1 MTFLFEFASFSTLFL
16 FPSFFSFSFF
26 VFFLFGLLR
35 PPSHPVFA
43 LESYANNEILTPIRP
58 IYLLISYR
66 NFAHS
71 PFKYQKTSK
80 TALISIV
87 ITNPHSIHAFRTKHL
102 SSDFYKMFFRSE
114 ASLQMTLSVY
124 RSLCLYTVS
133 FSSYHSF
140 TQSLPILISVCTPE
154 VLSYRK
160 LSLG

>member
-1 MTFLFEFASFSTLFL
+1 M
-16 FPSFFSFSFF
+16 
-26 VFFLFGLLR
+26 
-35 PPSHPVFA
+35 FA

-66 NFAHS
+66 HFAHS

-114 ASLQMTLSVY
+114 ASLQMTLSVC

-133 FSSYHSF
+133 FSSYHVGLHSIPAYF
-140 TQSLPILISVCTPE
+140 YLCLHPRSIVLQEVKFGLTIVHYLNDLPKLKEEIR
-154 VLSYRK
+154 SYE
-160 LSLG
+160 G